1 MVRHLHSG
9 KIPFVVPA
17 LWMACLLAG
26 CSGIK
31 PYPST
36 PDNNLHLYTTT
47 DSGSFF
53 SSIHAAVDIH
63 RIGSDCTTDYEGTI
77 QLTQPTI
84 DVGIPPN
91 RWSRLVFIF
100 ASSSFLA
107 NRSGTITYDTLLKPR
122 AGYHYEITASYK
134 SDTYHVAIRE
144 IPPNRSTGRE
154 LDRLAP
160 SACRSSSGGNKHAVS
175 APVS

>member
-1 MVRHLHSG
+1 MARDPVMVKHLHHRG
-9 KIPFVVPA
+9 KIPFVVLV
-17 LWMACLLAG
+17 LWLAYLLNG
-26 CSGIK
+26 CSGVK
-31 PYPST
+31 PYQGT

-53 SSIHAAVDIH
+53 SSVHTAVDIH
-63 RIGSDCTTDYEGTI
+63 RIGPDCTTDYEGTI

-91 RWSRLVFIF
+91 RWSHLVFIF

-107 NRSGTITYDTLLKPR
+107 NRSGSITYETLLKPR
-122 AGYHYEITASYK
+122 AGYHYGVTVSYK
-134 SDTYHVAIRE
+134 DDMYHVAIRE
-144 IPPNRSTGRE
+144 IPPDRSTGRE

-160 SACRSSSGGNKHAVS
+160 SACRSPS
-175 APVS
+175 ARK